1 MREQKPTRGPDEAP
15 WTADEDQQL
24 YTVCLEQ
31 ALAETQRVIPRDA
44 DDDVEKADE
53 KPKTLGV
60 WAAGNVRI
68 GELILIIDSD
78 TRVPVDCFL
87 DAASEMH
94 ESPECAIIQHVSG
107 VVRPTAPHLLLLP
120 SPSLPSCRIHIL
132 TVC

>member
-1 MREQKPTRGPDEAP
+1 MREKKPNRGPDEAP

-31 ALAETQRVIPRDA
+31 ALAETQRVIKPDA
-44 DDDVEKADE
+44 DEDLEKSDE

-87 DAASEMH
+87 HAASEMH
-94 ESPECAIIQHVSG
+94 WSPECSIIQHVSG
-107 VVRPTAPHLLLLP
+107 VVRRR
-120 SPSLPSCRIHIL
+120 SLPRRPL
-132 TVC
+132 PP